1 MILYRKGL
9 TGQSYSVAKSLQALG
24 ATEENAKL
32 SLAIDKLSEVFIKEY
47 TNIIDLL
54 P

>member
-32 SLAIDKLSEVFIKEY
+32 SSAIDKLSEVFIKEY
-47 TNIIDLL
+47 INIIDLL